1 MKPETDTGPGHQFKK
16 LRGTLSEGHPQIQR
30 KHPIEMLPFCDKAA
44 KVQCLRSFGHTWDC
58 FRECPIVFKTP
69 NVPFQLLGESKCFI
83 DLLSVYY
90 QMIFWEMTLQEGCL
104 SLELSSRWS
113 IRLPASIQFAEKRWK
128 KGCTCKKTLVLVNI
142 AYIAYRI

>member
-30 KHPIEMLPFCDKAA
+30 KHHIEMLPFCDTAA

-83 DLLSVYY
+83 ISVCY
-90 QMIFWEMTLQEGCL
+90 QMIFLGTDPPGRMFIPPMEQWLVNKGF
-104 SLELSSRWS
+104 
-113 IRLPASIQFAEKRWK
+113 PASIHFAEKR
-128 KGCTCKKTLVLVNI
+128 
-142 AYIAYRI
+142 